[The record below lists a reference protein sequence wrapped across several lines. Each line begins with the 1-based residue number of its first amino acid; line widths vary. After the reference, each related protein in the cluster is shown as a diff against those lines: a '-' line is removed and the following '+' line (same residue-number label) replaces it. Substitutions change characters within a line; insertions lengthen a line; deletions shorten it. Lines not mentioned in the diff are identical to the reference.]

1 MKILAIVFTS
11 RRKDRPASLQ
21 VTEEICR
28 LASEHGGGDAEIE
41 IVTMSELPVLACSGC
56 KTCFREG
63 RCPADEADGMAE
75 LRKRCGNATR

>member
-41 IVTMSELPVLACSGC
+41 IDA
-56 KTCFREG
+56 R
-63 RCPADEADGMAE
+63 PAFAKADARQTKPTAWLSCG
-75 LRKRCGNATR
+75 KRCGNATR

>member
-41 IVTMSELPVLACSGC
+41 IVTMSELPILACSAGSFE
-56 KTCFREG
+56 T
-63 RCPADEADGMAE
+63 
-75 LRKRCGNATR
+75 LS